1 MNVFSYEHFDLKAR
15 GVGWIVRLSMSK
27 SHTNM
32 ISNDC
37 GDYVVV
43 DLDERVELIWR
54 IWSPQV
60 LVSGFVKRWMSL
72 FWFTCFISHMGKPRP
87 KRWIH
92 CQLSSSWL
100 VGEPGLT
107 SESSTCFSIYSDL
120 MIFKNLLS
128 KRLFSFIKFTKNLS
142 VSKKGMATHSSIF
155 AWRNPWTEEPGV
167 LWTMGSQRIRHDWM
181 ITIFTIQR

>member
-1 MNVFSYEHFDLKAR
+1 MNNVFSYEHFDLKAR
-15 GVGWIVRLSMSK
+15 CVGWIVRLSMSK

-32 ISNDC
+32 ISNDP

-60 LVSGFVKRWMSL
+60 LVSGFVKRRTSL
-72 FWFTCFISHMGKPRP
+72 LWFTCFISHMGKPRP

-100 VGEPGLT
+100 VDEPGLT
-107 SESSTCFSIYSDL
+107 SESSICFSIYSDL

-128 KRLFSFIKFTKNLS
+128 KRLFSFIKFTKNWS

-155 AWRNPWTEEPGV
+155 AWRNPWTEKFGGQQSM
-167 LWTMGSQRIRHDWM
+167 WSQRVGHD
-181 ITIFTIQR
+181 